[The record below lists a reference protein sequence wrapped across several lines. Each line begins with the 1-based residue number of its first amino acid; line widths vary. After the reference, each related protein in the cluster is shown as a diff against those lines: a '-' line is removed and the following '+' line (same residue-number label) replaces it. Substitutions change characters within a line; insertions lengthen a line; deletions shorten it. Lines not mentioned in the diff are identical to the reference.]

1 MEVIKLFLK
10 TISKRMFLMFKKSYK
25 FHTYYIMN
33 NINIQKMKLYVLQ
46 KRYYESCNSVRKVQ
60 DHIDFLFRYNFI
72 EYLERNTVLSN
83 LFEISKSINSKY
95 NEYIN
100 DEIENN
106 EESDSNDLIE
116 SFTND
121 EIVYNSLDNLD
132 EYFKNNNKINIV
144 DISEKPLE
152 EFNNSINSIIEK
164 YGYGSLIDTL
174 KTYVGDVK
182 FNLINGTDLKFLQD
196 LNFLTYSVSIEQIKV
211 GENKIDFGKNNF
223 KIEVPESFKKNDQ
236 LELTRFLFLKI
247 NDVNV
252 VKIGIVFKNDLVNIS
267 LKSSQINFEFLYNK
281 KNKII
286 DELEKNKT
294 QIDGK
299 FLKQFIRY
307 DYLGNIFSM
316 TFSEYKEHILNQY
329 FKYLEIINLSVLNL
343 MKEFLSKSSSLKTM
357 YSIIFLLLLGD
368 EENSDIAGILLGLL
382 KEKKNISKSIYNLFF
397 DNLGFYLQMKLKKSS
412 SSLKDQINKIKSTN
426 LEDVDYSK
434 QLVTNK
440 SIPDKVKSLTMEKIE
455 EMKSFNNE
463 YFKQL
468 TFVKNIINY
477 PWPSIGEDIF
487 FKNLNND
494 EDKAQDYIKLVEKKL
509 KESSYG
515 HDEAK
520 KSLLQIIGKWIS
532 NPNSQGTSF
541 GLVGPPGVG
550 KTLLAKSVSKAL
562 DIPFAQITLGGQN
575 DGEILHGHG
584 YTYSG
589 SQPGMIVRKM
599 VEMGKSRCILYFD
612 ELDKA
617 CSKHGQV
624 NEITSILIHLTDP
637 NMNKTFQDRFFQGID
652 FPLDK
657 VIMIF
662 SYNDSSLVDPILLDR
677 IKEIN
682 ITPYTINDK
691 LEIIRNFTLPE
702 LQKNIGLEDVNI
714 KITNDIIEY
723 IVENYTLEAGVR
735 EIKRKIEEILLNL
748 NLDKIY
754 KKGLFSKNRK
764 TISLGKDLIKKI
776 LKTPID
782 DNISVHP
789 NPEVGIINGL
799 YATNSGNGG
808 IIPIQIFPNVSGSS
822 DKFDFKLTGKQGD
835 VMKESVK
842 CSYTAATQY
851 IYRNLDKYSNIK
863 DINEYLAN
871 RFKYGF
877 HIHAPSTSTPKDGP
891 SAGCAFT
898 SAFISRILDKKI
910 RNDVAMTGE
919 VELTGKITK
928 IGGLNY
934 KLIGAKRAGV
944 KLVYVPLENKK
955 DLDEIKEKYSKLVD
969 NSFKVETFE
978 YIDEIVDKILV

>member
-1 MEVIKLFLK
+1 M
-10 TISKRMFLMFKKSYK
+10 
-25 FHTYYIMN
+25 
-33 NINIQKMKLYVLQ
+33 NINIQKLKLYILQ
-46 KRYYESCNSVRKVQ
+46 KKYSDICISVRKVQ
-60 DHIDFLFRYNFI
+60 EHVDFMYRMNFI
-72 EYLERNTVLSN
+72 EFLERNNILSN
-83 LFEISKSINSKY
+83 LFEIGKNINSKY

-100 DEIENN
+100 DEIDVNDESTESTDIDISNEDKKYESLDSLASCFNNPKYSHILSIENKPLN
-106 EESDSNDLIE
+106 NFSDSIN
-116 SFTND
+116 
-121 EIVYNSLDNLD
+121 NL
-132 EYFKNNNKINIV
+132 V
-144 DISEKPLE
+144 
-152 EFNNSINSIIEK
+152 EK
-164 YGYGSLIDTL
+164 YGMGNLKDTL
-174 KTYVGDVK
+174 KFYIGEIKMQFFDKDV
-182 FNLINGTDLKFLQD
+182 T
-196 LNFLTYSVSIEQIKV
+196 NFLEEINEVSYTVSIKQIDIK
-211 GENKIDFGKNNF
+211 NQKIDFGKSNF
-223 KIEVPESFKKNDQ
+223 KIEIPNKFESNDQ

-247 NDVNV
+247 NESNI
-252 VKIGIVFKNDLVNIS
+252 VKIGIIFKNDLVNIG
-267 LKSSQINFEFLYNK
+267 LKSSQINFEYLYNK
-281 KNKII
+281 KNNLVEEFEKDKKEI
-286 DELEKNKT
+286 DS
-294 QIDGK
+294 K
-299 FLKQFIRY
+299 FIKQFLRY

-316 TFSEYKEHILNQY
+316 NIKDYKKHIYEQY
-329 FKYLEIINLSVLNL
+329 YKYLEIINHSVLNL
-343 MKEFLSKSSSLKTM
+343 MKEFLSKSSSLKSM

-382 KEKKNISKSIYNLFF
+382 KEKKNSVKNIYNLFY
-397 DNLGFYLQMKLKKSS
+397 DNLGFYLQMKLKKSTTS
-412 SSLKDQINKIKSTN
+412 IKDQITKIKSTN
-426 LEDVDYSK
+426 LEEIDYSK

-440 SIPDKVKSLTMEKIE
+440 AIPDNIKSLTMEKIE

-468 TFVKNIINY
+468 TFVKNIINF

-494 EDKAQDYIKLVEKKL
+494 SNKSQEYIKLVEKKL
-509 KESSYG
+509 KDSSFG

-532 NPNSQGTSF
+532 NPSSQGTSF

-562 DIPFAQITLGGQN
+562 NIPFAQITLGGQN

-617 CSKHGQV
+617 CSKHGHV

-657 VIMIF
+657 VVMIF

-682 ITPYTINDK
+682 VSPYTINDK
-691 LEIIRNFTLPE
+691 LEIIKNFTLPE
-702 LQKNIGLEDVNI
+702 LKNSIGLNDINI
-714 KITNDIIEY
+714 KISNDLIEY
-723 IVENYTLEAGVR
+723 IVETYTLEAGVR
-735 EIKRKIEEILLNL
+735 DIKRKIEDILLNL
-748 NLDKIY
+748 NLDRIY
-754 KKGLFSKNRK
+754 KRGIFTKNRK
-764 TISLGKDLIKKI
+764 IVNLTKDMIKKI
-776 LKTPID
+776 LKSPIED
-782 DNISVHP
+782 MTNIHP

-808 IIPIQIFPNVSGSS
+808 IIPIQIFSNVSGNSNE
-822 DKFDFKLTGKQGD
+822 FELKLTGNQGD

-851 IYRNLDKYSNIK
+851 ILRNKDKYKIK
-863 DINEYLAN
+863 DVNEFLSKN
-871 RFKYGF
+871 FKYGF

-898 SAFISRILDKKI
+898 SAFISRILGKKI
-910 RNDVAMTGE
+910 RNDVGMTGE

-944 KLVYVPLENKK
+944 KQIYVPFENKK
-955 DLDEIKEKYSKLVD
+955 DLDEIKEKYSKLID
-969 NSFKVETFE
+969 KDFKVETFE
-978 YIDEIVDKILV
+978 YIDEIVDKILI

>member
-1 MEVIKLFLK
+1 
-10 TISKRMFLMFKKSYK
+10 
-25 FHTYYIMN
+25 MN
-33 NINIQKMKLYVLQ
+33 NINIQKMKLFILQ
-46 KRYYESCNSVRKVQ
+46 KRYSEICNSIRVLQEHTEYLYK
-60 DHIDFLFRYNFI
+60 FNLI
-72 EYLERNTVLSN
+72 EYLERNTVLSS

-100 DEIENN
+100 NEIENS
-106 EESDSNDLIE
+106 EDSPDVIDNYE
-116 SFTND
+116 NNN
-121 EIVYNSLDNLD
+121 VYNSLDKLD
-132 EYFKNNNKINIV
+132 KYFKNNKYVNIV
-144 DISEKPLE
+144 NIDEKPLQE
-152 EFNNSINSIIEK
+152 YQDSINNIIEK
-164 YGYGSLIDTL
+164 YGYGNLLETLKAYVGEVKFELIDSE
-174 KTYVGDVK
+174 
-182 FNLINGTDLKFLQD
+182 NMKFLREI
-196 LNFLTYSVSIEQIKV
+196 NMLTFTISIEQIK
-211 GENKIDFGKNNF
+211 IDDTDINFGKDNF
-223 KIEVPESFKKNDQ
+223 SIEIPNEFKKNDQ
-236 LELTRFLFLKI
+236 LDLTRYLFLKI
-247 NDVNV
+247 NKFNII
-252 VKIGIVFKNDLVNIS
+252 KIGIIFKNDLINIS
-267 LKSSQINFEFLYNK
+267 LKSSQINLEFLYNK
-281 KNKII
+281 KNRII
-286 DELEKNKT
+286 EEIEKEKT
-294 QIDGK
+294 QIDAK

-316 TFSEYKEHILNQY
+316 NIKEYKKYILEQY
-329 FKYLEIINLSVLNL
+329 YKYLEIINHSVLNL
-343 MKEFLSKSSSLKTM
+343 MKEFLSKSSSLKM
-357 YSIIFLLLLGD
+357 MFSIIFLLLLGD

-382 KEKKNISKSIYNLFF
+382 KEKKNVAKNVYNLFF
-397 DNLGFYLQMKLKKSS
+397 DNLGFYLQIKLKKSS
-412 SSLKDQINKIKSTN
+412 SSIKDQISKIKSTS
-426 LEDVDYSK
+426 LEEVDYSK

-440 SIPDKVKSLTMEKIE
+440 SIPDNVKSLTMEKIE

-468 TFVKNIINY
+468 TFVKNIMNY
-477 PWPSIGEDIF
+477 PWPCIGEDIF

-494 EDKAQDYIKLVEKKL
+494 DNKALEYVKVVENKL

-515 HDEAK
+515 HEEAK

-532 NPNSQGTSF
+532 NPSSQGTSF

-550 KTLLAKSVSKAL
+550 KTLLAKSVSKSL

-589 SQPGMIVRKM
+589 SQPGMIVKKM

-617 CSKHGQV
+617 CTKHGQV

-682 ITPYTINDK
+682 VSPYTITDK
-691 LEIIRNFTLPE
+691 TEIIKNFTLPE
-702 LQKNIGLEDVNI
+702 LKNSIGLDNLNI
-714 KITNDIIEY
+714 KISNDLIEY
-723 IVENYTLEAGVR
+723 IVDNYTLEAGVR
-735 EIKRKIEEILLNL
+735 DIKRKIEDILLNL

-754 KKGLFSKNRK
+754 KRGLFKKNRK
-764 TISLGKDLIKKI
+764 VINLNKTIVEKI

-782 DNISVHP
+782 DSNEIHP
-789 NPEVGIINGL
+789 NPTIGIINGL

-808 IIPIQIFPNVSGSS
+808 IIPIQIFNNVSS
-822 DKFDFKLTGKQGD
+822 DKNEFELKLTGNQGD
-835 VMKESVK
+835 VMKESVQ

-851 IYRNLDKYSNIK
+851 ILRNLDKYKNIK
-863 DINEYLAN
+863 DLSKYLSTNFAH
-871 RFKYGF
+871 GF

-898 SAFISRILDKKI
+898 SAFISRILGKKI

-919 VELTGKITK
+919 IELTGRITK

-944 KLVYVPLENKK
+944 KQIYVPQENKK
-955 DLDEIKEKYSKLVD
+955 DLDEIKKKYTKLINKD
-969 NSFKVETFE
+969 FKVDTFE
-978 YIDEIVDKILV
+978 YIDEIIDKRLV